1 MKMRCAVL
9 AIAFTLAAAGAPAKA
24 AIVCGLNPY
33 GDNFLSP
40 RSGPGTGFPELRR
53 LGPSTYVVVLGYR
66 GPWRLVRLLDGVQG
80 WVHGR
85 WLC

>member
-1 MKMRCAVL
+1 LRRSRHRVHACSRRR
-9 AIAFTLAAAGAPAKA
+9 AGQGGDRLRAQ
-24 AIVCGLNPY
+24 PY